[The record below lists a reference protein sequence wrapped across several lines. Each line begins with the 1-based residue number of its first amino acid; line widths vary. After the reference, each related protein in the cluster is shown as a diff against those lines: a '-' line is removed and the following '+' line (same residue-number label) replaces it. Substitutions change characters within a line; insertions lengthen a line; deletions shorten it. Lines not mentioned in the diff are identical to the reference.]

1 LCASLGCE
9 FSCRPSLEGG
19 ACSCPIGKKV
29 GNDSR
34 SCIDRNECEEW
45 EVQSCDQKC
54 ENTDG
59 SYQCTCVEGYELHDR
74 THCEAKKSLTKMRLY
89 FTHTDMIYSM
99 DLDKNR
105 VDIANATE
113 ASGLD
118 FHFKRKL
125 LFFTDTNKRKVYQLR
140 LDETGTKTIS
150 KRDYSVPGAWSPV
163 AVAVDWISSNL
174 YVVDS
179 LGQKIDIFDLEG
191 DYHAIVMSSNLT
203 APTDIALD
211 PKVGLMFITDNNR
224 ILRAHMDGSLVKTLV
239 TDAVYKAS
247 GIAVDLVA
255 KRIYW
260 SDILLDYIE
269 TVDYNRL
276 RRQRHRYHY

>member
-1 LCASLGCE
+1 
-9 FSCRPSLEGG
+9 
-19 ACSCPIGKKV
+19 
-29 GNDSR
+29 
-34 SCIDRNECEEW
+34 
-45 EVQSCDQKC
+45 
-54 ENTDG
+54 
-59 SYQCTCVEGYELHDR
+59 
-74 THCEAKKSLTKMRLY
+74 M
-89 FTHTDMIYSM
+89 
-99 DLDKNR
+99 
-105 VDIANATE
+105 
-113 ASGLD
+113 
-118 FHFKRKL
+118 
-125 LFFTDTNKRKVYQLR
+125 
-140 LDETGTKTIS
+140 
-150 KRDYSVPGAWSPV
+150 
-163 AVAVDWISSNL
+163 

-247 GIAVDLVA
+247 GVAVDLVA

-269 TVDYNRL
+269 TVDYNGQNRFNIVRGPANVPAPNRITVFERGVYWTDNTKQGVL
-276 RRQRHRYHY
+276 SVNKYKGKESIENIYRFSVSRNSSKLIKCNIKIVLV

>member
-1 LCASLGCE
+1 MSHKTKINCL
-9 FSCRPSLEGG
+9 
-19 ACSCPIGKKV
+19 
-29 GNDSR
+29 
-34 SCIDRNECEEW
+34 
-45 EVQSCDQKC
+45 
-54 ENTDG
+54 
-59 SYQCTCVEGYELHDR
+59 YE
-74 THCEAKKSLTKMRLY
+74 S
-89 FTHTDMIYSM
+89 F
-99 DLDKNR
+99 
-105 VDIANATE
+105 
-113 ASGLD
+113 
-118 FHFKRKL
+118 
-125 LFFTDTNKRKVYQLR
+125 
-140 LDETGTKTIS
+140 
-150 KRDYSVPGAWSPV
+150 YSVPGAWSPV

-247 GIAVDLVA
+247 GVAVDLVA

-269 TVDYNRL
+269 TVDYNGQNRFNIVRGPANVPAPNRITVFERGVYWTDNTKQGVL
-276 RRQRHRYHY
+276 SVDKYKGKESIENIYRFSVSRNSNIDQIRYNIKWH